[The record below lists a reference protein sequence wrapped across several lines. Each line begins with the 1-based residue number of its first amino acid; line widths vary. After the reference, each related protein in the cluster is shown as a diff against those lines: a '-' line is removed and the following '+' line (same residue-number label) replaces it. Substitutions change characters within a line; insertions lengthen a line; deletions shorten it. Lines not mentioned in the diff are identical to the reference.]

1 MFYSNKE
8 GVKKLRMAL
17 MLSGAS
23 GLLTMTVFLFME
35 TFTPLAILAGLF
47 FAAIVLTALLNFQF
61 VRIVIERDKL
71 NVSYYSLFFS
81 NREYRTFEFP
91 LNALH
96 NVKVTKYFPGLKWEV
111 RFTVRT
117 KKGLADFPSISLS
130 AVPFRQRSKLV
141 KELKNLIL
149 QKHPS

>member
-1 MFYSNKE
+1 
-8 GVKKLRMAL
+8 
-17 MLSGAS
+17 
-23 GLLTMTVFLFME
+23 MTVCLFME
-35 TFTPLAILAGLF
+35 TFTPVAILAGLF

-81 NREYRTFEFP
+81 NQEYQTFEFP
-91 LNALH
+91 LSALQ
-96 NVKVTKYFPGLKWEV
+96 NVKVTKYFPGLKWKI

-117 KKGLADFPSISLS
+117 KKGLADYPSISLS

-149 QKHPS
+149 QKNLS